1 MGYETL
7 NYLHDGTELPY
18 FQRKEETE
26 QKENEQK
33 SNSNNNKN
41 NDNKSQQ
48 NGGDNKSQNKNG
60 AKSNGSASNKQSQSQ
75 SSSQKLKGG
84 PSDSN
89 KVNGGNN
96 NEQKS
101 DSNVNNNGN
110 EEERLSFDNIPLI
123 IFSKTGESHIIDVQL
138 KELGNKLREG
148 LISVDRSLDDNVAN
162 LNKGTP
168 DTTIR
173 PIYIS
178 YANDLIAY
186 RFSANDL
193 NRQFRAKKIKYV
205 LYSECKDN
213 H

>member
-33 SNSNNNKN
+33 SNSNNKNN

-48 NGGDNKSQNKNG
+48 NGGDNKSQNK
-60 AKSNGSASNKQSQSQ
+60 ANGSALNKQSQSQ

-84 PSDSN
+84 PSDN
-89 KVNGGNN
+89 KNKANGNGN

-101 DSNVNNNGN
+101 DPNNAN
-110 EEERLSFDNIPLI
+110 EEDRISFDNIPLI

-173 PIYIS
+173 PIYIA

-193 NRQFRAKKIKYV
+193 NHQFRVVSLSIMFK
-205 LYSECKDN
+205 LYSIISECKDE
-213 H
+213 